1 MKGLSLSTPWL
12 IPFAQN
18 MPLPARC
25 DYLLPTVV
33 IVVVAKLIAHVLLTT
48 TPEFAAADTFVALA
62 FISTIEAFAL
72 FAVFEV
78 FVATTISS
86 VPLASGV
93 VVHVVAVTVTFP
105 RYFLALSLG
114 ILLARIVCCLRFVIA
129 VEALALRTE
138 FEIFGTAT
146 ISTVPAT
153 ATVIIAVV
161 TVVVAFVLR
170 FCATFVALL

>member
-62 FISTIEAFAL
+62 FISTIEAFAF

-86 VPLASGV
+86 VPIASGV
-93 VVHVVAVTVTFP
+93 VIHVVTVLVTFP
-105 RYFLALSLG
+105 IRFLAFSLNFCSALVG
-114 ILLARIVCCLRFVIA
+114 RCFISTIQAFALLAILVSVDRSTTITTIPL
-129 VEALALRTE
+129 
-138 FEIFGTAT
+138 TAGY
-146 ISTVPAT
+146 A
-153 ATVIIAVV
+153 
-161 TVVVAFVLR
+161 R
-170 FCATFVALL
+170 

>member
-12 IPFAQN
+12 FPFAQN

-25 DYLLPTVV
+25 DYSLPTVV

-48 TPEFAAADTFVALA
+48 TPEFAATDTFVALA

-86 VPLASGV
+86 VPIASGV

-105 RYFLALSLG
+105 RYFLATSLG
-114 ILLARIVCCLRFVIA
+114 ILLARIGCLRFVIA

-153 ATVIIAVV
+153 ATIIVTIV

-170 FCATFVALL
+170 FCTRFFALL